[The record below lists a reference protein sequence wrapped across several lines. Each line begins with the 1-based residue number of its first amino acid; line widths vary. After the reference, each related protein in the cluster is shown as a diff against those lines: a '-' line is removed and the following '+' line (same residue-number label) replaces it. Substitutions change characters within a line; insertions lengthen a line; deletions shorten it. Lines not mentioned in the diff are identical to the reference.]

1 MIKFT
6 SCLPRVGDSLQ
17 VLRLLPPLKRVAMIL
32 LKVALNTNIQIPINQ
47 SKPYQWSNTVNSV
60 LALSAVIW
68 VEPLSDQ
75 TKDYKIG
82 ICSSAKYASLTS
94 KNKDWLA
101 WNRDTV
107 SEWRDM
113 STNELLLQSANIKSY

>member
-1 MIKFT
+1 VFN
-6 SCLPRVGDSLQ
+6 
-17 VLRLLPPLKRVAMIL
+17 A
-32 LKVALNTNIQIPINQ
+32 NISSIYDIAESGVKHQHSNSNQ

-60 LALSAVIW
+60 LALSAVIR

-94 KNKDWLA
+94 KNKDWLEA
-101 WNRDTV
+101 EVPGENHRPWASN
-107 SEWRDM
+107 W
-113 STNELLLQSANIKSY
+113 